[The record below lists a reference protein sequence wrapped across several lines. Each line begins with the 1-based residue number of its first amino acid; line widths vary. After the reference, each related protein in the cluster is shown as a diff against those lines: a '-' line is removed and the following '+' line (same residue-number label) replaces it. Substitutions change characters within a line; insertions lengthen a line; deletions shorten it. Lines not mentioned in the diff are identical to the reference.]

1 MNSKVTETRTYQCN
15 ASEVTIIFGDITQ
28 SKAEVIVS
36 SDDTR
41 ITMSGGVSGAILR
54 AGGNQIIKD
63 AQKQLPSSIGNVI
76 VSTAGNLPQ
85 KYIFHCLTIDDKF
98 LQETWA
104 GLHIPPEDKI
114 EKIIRDS
121 IRKCFQLVEALNISS
136 IAFPVIGSGSAHM
149 PFKFVIK
156 NMANEIS
163 RRLLDTNRRLSIE
176 IYIFEDLDA
185 LKINELD
192 FYEIFSLN
200 FGIANYIK
208 EQKSISYKNKSLKL
222 SEEDLLYY
230 NNQQHDV
237 FISYKREEKQQ
248 AFAIKDLL
256 ESWGIKTWIDKDGI
270 FSSYDFKEL
279 IEKAIESAKIVIF
292 MSSKLS
298 NDSDYVKAEIKY
310 AINCGKRI
318 VPVMLD
324 NTPFGDGIRMD
335 LTNTDQVDY
344 NKPDEFS
351 KKLQTSIGFILMNVS
366 Q

>member
-1 MNSKVTETRTYQCN
+1 MNGKATEARTYPCN
-15 ASEVTIIFGDITQ
+15 ASEVTIIFDDITR
-28 SKAEVIVS
+28 SKAEVIAS
-36 SDDTR
+36 SDDTM
-41 ITMSGGVSGAILR
+41 ITMSGGVSAAILR
-54 AGGNQIIKD
+54 AGGSQIIKD
-63 AQKQLPSSIGNVI
+63 AQKQLPASIGDVI

-85 KYIFHCLTIDDKF
+85 KYIFHCLTIDDKY

-104 GLHIPPEDKI
+104 GLHIPTEDKI

-149 PFKFVIK
+149 PFKFVIEK
-156 NMANEIS
+156 MADEIS
-163 RRLLDTNRRLSIE
+163 KRLLETNRKLSVE
-176 IYIFEDLDA
+176 IYVFEDLDA

-192 FYEIFSLN
+192 FFETFSFK

-208 EQKSISYKNKSLKL
+208 EQKSVSYQNRSIKL
-222 SEEDLLYY
+222 SEEDMLYY

-248 AFAIKDLL
+248 AFAIKELL
-256 ESWGIKTWIDKDGI
+256 ESWDIKTWIDKDGI
-270 FSSYDFKEL
+270 FSSYDFKEV

-292 MSSKLS
+292 MSSELS
-298 NDSDYVKAEIKY
+298 NKSDYVKAEIKY

-351 KKLQTSIGFILMNVS
+351 KKLQTSIGFILRNYS
-366 Q
+366 